1 MNTVYLLSHIK
12 LYENNMNIEFKGSP
26 FLGDTT
32 EINFVATVDGKSITC
47 IVTFEALEDINLDVK
62 SDDGMLQY
70 INNEAKIKAIA
81 EKKIRNGQVS
91 SNKVV
96 IYSADVI

>member
-1 MNTVYLLSHIK
+1 MQCHVLSNVK

-32 EINFVATVDGKSITC
+32 EINFHAMVDGKSITC
-47 IVTFEALEDINLDVK
+47 IVTFEALEDINPDVK

>member
-1 MNTVYLLSHIK
+1 MHESTLDYMR
-12 LYENNMNIEFKGSP
+12 NNMNIEFKGSP

-32 EINFVATVDGKSITC
+32 EINFLAMVDGKSITC
-47 IVTFEALEDINLDVK
+47 IVTFEALEDINPGSK

-70 INNEAKIKAIA
+70 INNEDKLKAIA
-81 EKKIRNGQVS
+81 EKKIRNGQVT

>member
-1 MNTVYLLSHIK
+1 
-12 LYENNMNIEFKGSP
+12 MNIEFKGSP

-47 IVTFEALEDINLDVK
+47 IVTFEALEDINPNAK

-70 INNEAKIKAIA
+70 INNEDKIKAIA
-81 EKKIRNGQVS
+81 EKKIRNGQLS

>member
-1 MNTVYLLSHIK
+1 MVK
-12 LYENNMNIEFKGSP
+12 
-26 FLGDTT
+26 
-32 EINFVATVDGKSITC
+32 A
-47 IVTFEALEDINLDVK
+47 EALEDINPDAK

-70 INNEAKIKAIA
+70 INNEEKIKAIA